1 MEVKLLIKQ
10 AKKGNKEALV
20 QLILAQ
26 KSEHYKLAYAFMK
39 SKEDTLD
46 AMQDMILLLYE
57 NIGNLKKEESFYS
70 WSKTILVNTC
80 KKKLKQGKRIL
91 PIEEV
96 NEQSIDTTI
105 HSQQKIEL
113 ERYMEQLSSK
123 HQEVIRLRYYLDMD
137 YETISLLLKIPLG
150 TVKSRLNTGMKNLR
164 QLLGGE
170 YLND

>member
-1 MEVKLLIKQ
+1 METKLLIKQ

-20 QLILAQ
+20 QLIMAQ
-26 KSEHYKLAYAFMK
+26 KSEYYRLAYAFMK
-39 SKEDTLD
+39 NKEDALD

-57 NIGNLKKEESFYS
+57 SIGSVKKEESFYS

-80 KKKLKQGKRIL
+80 KKKLRQRKRII

-113 ERYMEQLSSK
+113 ERYIKQLSSK